1 MLQSLTQ
8 FAADSGQ
15 FAVAEQAA
23 AAEAAEL
30 LAGPDLAAVGVA
42 VAESAHDCRLHV
54 LVGH

>member
-1 MLQSLTQ
+1 MTSPGGG
-8 FAADSGQ
+8 SSSS
-15 FAVAEQAA
+15 
-23 AAEAAEL
+23 AEL

>member
-1 MLQSLTQ
+1 MLQSLAQ

-42 VAESAHDCRLHV
+42 VAESANDCRLHV